1 MSKIGIIGAMDI
13 EIKSLVEKLENK
25 RTRAIAGVEY
35 NEGSLAGHEVV
46 IARSGV
52 GKVNAA
58 ICTQNMITLFGAEA
72 IINTGVAGSLNASID
87 IGDIVLSTDV
97 VHHDV
102 DAAVFGYAKGQIP
115 QMKEFSFTADEN
127 LRAAAQRIC
136 CAVNPDIHVFQ
147 GRICSGDQFVSDR
160 ELKDKI
166 ADTFGGMAVEMEG
179 ASIGQTAFL
188 NGVPFLIVRAISD
201 KADGSAEMDY
211 DTFEAAAAE
220 HSMRLTLGLLQCL

>member
-1 MSKIGIIGAMDI
+1 MNRIGIIGAMEI

-25 RTRAIAGVEY
+25 TTRVAAGVEY
-35 NEGSLAGHEVV
+35 NEGILAGHEVV

-72 IINTGVAGSLNASID
+72 IINTGVAGSLNPAID

-102 DAAVFGYAKGQIP
+102 DATVFGYAKGQIP
-115 QMKEFSFTADEN
+115 QMKEFSFKSDAG
-127 LRAAAQRIC
+127 LRDAAQRIC

-147 GRICSGDQFVSDR
+147 GRICSGDRFVSDQQTKDMIR
-160 ELKDKI
+160 E
-166 ADTFGGMAVEMEG
+166 TFDGMAVEMEA
-179 ASIGQTAFL
+179 ASIGQAAYL

-220 HSMRLTLGLLQCL
+220 HGMRLTLGLLQCL

>member
-1 MSKIGIIGAMDI
+1 MNKIGIIGAMEI

-25 RTRAIAGVEY
+25 STRVVAGVEY
-35 NEGSLAGHEVV
+35 NEGALAGHEVV

-72 IINTGVAGSLNASID
+72 IINTGVAGSLNPAID

-102 DAAVFGYAKGQIP
+102 DATVFGYAKGQIP
-115 QMKEFSFTADEN
+115 QMKEFSFKADAG
-127 LRAAAQRIC
+127 LRDAAQRIC

-147 GRICSGDQFVSDR
+147 GRICSGDRFVSDQQTKDMIR
-160 ELKDKI
+160 EIFD
-166 ADTFGGMAVEMEG
+166 GMAVEMEA
-179 ASIGQTAFL
+179 ASIGQAAYL
-188 NGVPFLIVRAISD
+188 NDVPFLIVRAISD

-220 HSMRLTLGLLQCL
+220 HGMRLTLGLLQCL

>member
-1 MSKIGIIGAMDI
+1 MSKIGIIGAMEI

-25 RTRAIAGVEY
+25 RMRVVAGVEY
-35 NEGSLAGHEVV
+35 NEGTLAGHEVV

-58 ICTQNMITLFGAEA
+58 ICTQNMITLFGAEV
-72 IINTGVAGSLNASID
+72 IINTGIAGSLNAAID

-115 QMKEFSFTADEN
+115 QMKQFSFKADDS
-127 LRAAAQRIC
+127 LRDAAQRIC

-147 GRICSGDQFVSDR
+147 GRICSGDQFISDQKT
-160 ELKDKI
+160 KDII
-166 ADTFGGMAVEMEG
+166 AETFGGMAVEMEA
-179 ASIGQTAFL
+179 ASIGQAAFL

-220 HSMRLTLGLLQCL
+220 HSMRLTLGLLQHL